1 MSPAQTSYS
10 YSPTNELTQSG
21 TSAFSYDRAG
31 NIVSMP
37 GTTLSYNLGD
47 ELTSTTQGNS
57 TTSFAY
63 DPNGNRISESSST
76 SSAVTYG
83 YNANNQLTSILSP
96 TLSASYSYNPAGLRS
111 SATYNGVTSSFVY
124 SPSNQLLTDGENYYI
139 YGPSGVPIEQVS
151 QSTGAATYLFSDQL
165 GSVVMEADQNG
176 NVVATQSY
184 SPYGTLA
191 SSTGTDPTPFG
202 FAGGYTDPT
211 GLIYLI
217 NRYYDPVTG
226 QFVSVDPAISQT
238 EQTYEYAI
246 DNPANFLDPTG
257 LFPVSEAGI
266 SCKPKGTVIKCTAA
280 TRHIWSSA
288 ALAIRPGTPPGLEA
302 AGANLQINEQ
312 KYVITRSFP
321 NPCLND
327 HGTVELN
334 DTFIEM
340 QKIVQEAKDPP
351 HEPWSSVGPLIVT
364 YDEES
369 VTVNIYQP
377 GEFDFEPIIID
388 PDVLG

>member
-226 QFVSVDPAISQT
+226 QFVSVDPQVQSTGQAYS
-238 EQTYEYAI
+238 YAG
-246 DNPANFLDPTG
+246 DNPINAVDPIGLNPACPNQLPGNKAGPCAPGGNGIGTAGPHCNCHTKKSLTNVCTFSPPEHFRLDFTELYRSMDYSNYLPLT
-257 LFPVSEAGI
+257 
-266 SCKPKGTVIKCTAA
+266 
-280 TRHIWSSA
+280 SA
-288 ALAIRPGTPPGLEA
+288 L
-302 AGANLQINEQ
+302 
-312 KYVITRSFP
+312 
-321 NPCLND
+321 
-327 HGTVELN
+327 
-334 DTFIEM
+334 
-340 QKIVQEAKDPP
+340 
-351 HEPWSSVGPLIVT
+351 
-364 YDEES
+364 
-369 VTVNIYQP
+369 
-377 GEFDFEPIIID
+377 
-388 PDVLG
+388 VLSGWMD